1 MRSKNNLKK
10 FGHATKTPSQRQGYQ
25 SMIYGQQRRGGT
37 TEDNLE
43 TDFEETASIGGKI
56 VDGETIDDKKETKPF
71 VSLKTQIK
79 EQWGGIILTVLIT
92 AFVSLVGWGLLEV
105 VGNSKSIA
113 VQGTRI
119 DNLDTN
125 LNQLNEDFSVVRDRS
140 LQSETLLK
148 SLEKYVNRMIGIEN

>member
-10 FGHATKTPSQRQGYQ
+10 FGHATKTPSQKQGYQ

-37 TEDNLE
+37 TEDNIE
-43 TDFEETASIGGKI
+43 TDFEETASVGGKI

-71 VSLKTQIK
+71 VSFKTQIR
-79 EQWGGIILTVLIT
+79 EQWGGIILKVLIT

-113 VQGTRI
+113 VQEEKVN
-119 DNLDTN
+119 NLGAS
-125 LNQLNEDFSVVRDRS
+125 LSKLNEDFSTVRDRS

-148 SLEKYVNRMIGIEN
+148 SLEKYVNRMIGVEN